1 MTRQELQRLTSLPA
15 DELADLLREELSSFL
30 EDEVLA
36 ILANRSITPQI
47 IGRIAQTPRLTS
59 FHSVRLRLVA
69 HRQTPQAHAVKL
81 VHYLYWIDL
90 LRLSVDVQIAPAVR
104 RAIDTQ
110 LLIRVEKVTLGEKIS
125 AARRCSG
132 ALIGV
137 FLFDPSPRVFEAL
150 LLNNRL
156 REDDLLRL
164 LASDRPTADQLR
176 LLAADIRW
184 SNRYAIRKSLV
195 LHPTTPR
202 ATAASQLRY
211 LSRRDLLEIHSNPRT
226 SVYLRRCIE
235 RTLGE

>member
-1 MTRQELQRLTSLPA
+1 MRQESRRLTSLPV
-15 DELADLLREELSSFL
+15 DELAELLREDLSSLL

-36 ILANRSITPQI
+36 ILANRNITPQF
-47 IGRIAQTPRLTS
+47 IGQIAQTPRLTS

-125 AARRCSG
+125 AARRCSA
-132 ALIGV
+132 ALIGN

-164 LASDRPTADQLR
+164 LASDRPTVDQLR

-184 SNRYAIRKSLV
+184 SNRYAIRKALV
-195 LHPTTPR
+195 LNPATPR
-202 ATAASQLRY
+202 ATAASQLRN

-226 SVYLRRCIE
+226 SVYLRRCIDRIIE
-235 RTLGE
+235 E